1 MFLNYIVKNAHSVSK
16 YHIHS
21 ERVQVSEDYKTDFK
35 LLTDHKP

>member
-1 MFLNYIVKNAHSVSK
+1 MFLKYFVKNTLSVSK

-35 LLTDHKP
+35 LLTDH